1 MSTAALTLRG
11 LENRVG
17 EEIAASPW
25 LEVTQERID
34 QFAKAIDDYQWIHVD
49 RERAKQSPYGTTIAH
64 GFLTLS
70 LVAHLSEMTFSFSD
84 RKMGVNYG
92 LNRVRFTA
100 PVPSGSKIRARFT
113 LAQYEKIEGGVQVTW
128 NVVMEREGG
137 DKPVMVAETIARHF
151 F

>member
-1 MSTAALTLRG
+1 MAGEALTIKG
-11 LENRVG
+11 LGSRVG
-17 EEIAASPW
+17 EEIAVSPW

-34 QFAKAIDDYQWIHVD
+34 TFAKAIDDYQWIHVD
-49 RERAKQSPYGTTIAH
+49 RERARQSPYGTTIAH

-70 LVAHLSEMTFSFSD
+70 LVAHLSEITFSFSD